1 MSQSI
6 AQAHNVL
13 HQPSLVELAAEE
25 LRRRILSGEL
35 AQGERLTEERLT
47 EELGIS
53 RPPLR
58 EAMRLLEQAGLI
70 VKLPRIGSQVVELT
84 PHDYWE
90 LLTLRHALETTA
102 FRLAIPVT
110 DESRLKDTKRA
121 LEHMEACAR
130 DGSSADMVEAGYRFH
145 IALVAIAGHSRI
157 VEVYRSLQAQ
167 LQLCMALE
175 TKASPE
181 TLDDNV
187 ERHRQLL
194 DAVESGNLDRALTA
208 LEAHGHDRFLSAQP

>member
-1 MSQSI
+1 MIQPN
-6 AQAHNVL
+6 AQHSVL

-35 AQGERLTEERLT
+35 GQGARLTEERLT

-58 EAMRLLEQAGLI
+58 EAMRLLEQDGLI
-70 VKLPRIGSQVVELT
+70 IKVPRIGSQVVELT

-90 LLTLRHALETTA
+90 LLTLRYALETAA
-102 FRLAIPVT
+102 FRLAIPIT
-110 DESRLKDTKRA
+110 DETRLKEPRQA
-121 LEHMEACAR
+121 LEDMEACAGGDSR
-130 DGSSADMVEAGYRFH
+130 ADMVQAGYRFH
-145 IALVAIAGHSRI
+145 LALVAIAGHSRI
-157 VEVYRSLQAQ
+157 VEVFRSLQAQ

-175 TKASPE
+175 TKSSPE
-181 TLDDNV
+181 TLADNV

-194 DAVESGNLDRALTA
+194 AAVESGDLTRALAA